1 MVDIDPKAW
10 DRQRKLAATRQD
22 GLSAYDLEIIG
33 RSVRI
38 EVPFD
43 NEFVLREVADLL
55 RGFANSIDFT
65 TRRDD
70 LPLRQ
75 KLVQL
80 RYEARALN
88 GRIRMMQEQSK
99 CQNRK

>member
-1 MVDIDPKAW
+1 MVEIDPKVW
-10 DRQRKLAATRQD
+10 DRQRKLAAMRQD
-22 GLSAYDLEIIG
+22 GLTAYDLEIFG
-33 RSVRI
+33 SGVRI

-55 RGFANSIDFT
+55 RGYANSIDFM

-70 LPLRQ
+70 IPLRA

-80 RYEARALN
+80 KMEARTINA
-88 GRIRMMQEQSK
+88 RIRQMKDQTK
-99 CQNRK
+99 AAAKK

>member
-1 MVDIDPKAW
+1 MVDIDPEKW

-22 GLSAYDLEIIG
+22 GLTAYDLEIIG
-33 RSVRI
+33 KAVRI

-43 NEFVLREVADLL
+43 DEFILREVADML

-70 LPLRQ
+70 LPLRA

-88 GRIRMMQEQSK
+88 GRIRMMQDQ
-99 CQNRK
+99 RKQPSRK